1 MPEWFHLRRFFR
13 HFEVDCVFDVG
24 ANRGQYARMLRN
36 KVGFRGHIVSFEP
49 VPELVKELED
59 LSASDTHW
67 HIAGIALDRE
77 HGPATFHVM
86 ADPEFSSFLS
96 PNPHQPKL
104 FVHQNT
110 IARSIYVTRSTL
122 ADEFE
127 KYKKELGFT
136 RPYLKMDTQ
145 GNDLAVLD
153 GAGQSIKC
161 FIGIQTE
168 LAIQQIYEG
177 GSNIDTALKK
187 LAALGFEP
195 SAFVPNN
202 EGHFPALIEIDCI
215 FFRRPNPSD

>member
-1 MPEWFHLRRFFR
+1 
-13 HFEVDCVFDVG
+13 
-24 ANRGQYARMLRN
+24 
-36 KVGFRGHIVSFEP
+36 
-49 VPELVKELED
+49 
-59 LSASDTHW
+59 
-67 HIAGIALDRE
+67 
-77 HGPATFHVM
+77 
-86 ADPEFSSFLS
+86 
-96 PNPHQPKL
+96 
-104 FVHQNT
+104 
-110 IARSIYVTRSTL
+110 
-122 ADEFE
+122 
-127 KYKKELGFT
+127 
-136 RPYLKMDTQ
+136 MDTQ